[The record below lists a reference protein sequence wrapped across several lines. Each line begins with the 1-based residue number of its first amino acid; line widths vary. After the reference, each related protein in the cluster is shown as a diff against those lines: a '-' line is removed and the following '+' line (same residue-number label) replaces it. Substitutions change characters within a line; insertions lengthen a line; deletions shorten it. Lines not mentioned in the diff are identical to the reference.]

1 MLFTVYCSFTVDA
14 STSPV
19 NRDLTYQELMMKRER
34 ALAEK
39 KAISNQIALL
49 DDIIAAKIEE
59 NRIIKAKIE
68 ASQYATLSGG
78 VKEESCS
85 QKPSPQRYWSD
96 PNLRQQ
102 HEDTFLGR
110 EISFPGKKTIQ
121 ESDDDSSLLEAA
133 RNTARLVESST
144 NFPSTM
150 LTPHDA
156 LYLPPFHQ
164 HDFTNNNA
172 VQDESI
178 EGILRSAAAELNL
191 SSVSPNHAS
200 ADEAQATS
208 SSHRSEGQI
217 VKKSDS
223 LSKCSDEDEGRQELD
238 DRKPHAD
245 NNDDVV

>member
-1 MLFTVYCSFTVDA
+1 MLFTVFCYFAVDA

-19 NRDLTYQELMMKRER
+19 YRDLTYQELMMQRER
-34 ALAEK
+34 TLAEK
-39 KAISNQIALL
+39 NAISNQIARL
-49 DDIIAAKIEE
+49 DDIIIAKIEE

-68 ASQYATLSGG
+68 ENQYGRPSGG
-78 VKEESCS
+78 VKEESGS
-85 QKPSPQRYWSD
+85 QKPSPRRYGSDTKQR
-96 PNLRQQ
+96 Q
-102 HEDTFLGR
+102 HYEDTFLGR
-110 EISFPGKKTIQ
+110 EISFPCKKTIQ

-133 RNTARLVESST
+133 RNTAKLVESST

-164 HDFTNNNA
+164 HDFPNNNA

-178 EGILRSAAAELNL
+178 QDILRSAAAELNL
-191 SSVSPNHAS
+191 SSESPNRAS
-200 ADEAQATS
+200 ADDAQATS
-208 SSHRSEGQI
+208 SSRKSGGQI
-217 VKKSDS
+217 GKKSDS

-245 NNDDVV
+245 NKDDVV